1 MNTKRQNRRLDL
13 PDGGYVII
21 TFTDEGIVY
30 DLYDHNDE
38 LVTEYGYDF
47 YFDVV
52 PSESVS

>member
-1 MNTKRQNRRLDL
+1 MNTKQQNRRLDL

-47 YFDVV
+47 YFDVI
-52 PSESVS
+52 PSESAT